1 MSGRTHA
8 LVLATLCLT
17 ASFVVHA
24 ACDLPGR
31 IGGNPLN
38 QILMERMEG
47 CFGEEKDQSPLS
59 VRVRQIKQCSA
70 VQPADANKLHQ
81 NLSTVAVELDTE
93 SLATFQAATEEWQP
107 LGNAMLSEMMNAKE
121 SLAKAD
127 GIAAPAFW
135 DWGPSGHNALQRA
148 DGVFAIDYEPI
159 VKQACPPGAAT
170 ISAKCAA
177 AMNTAVRVNRAV
189 QLSHYVHQCASES
202 RLEKTLK
209 ALVVLDADWNH
220 YFFKTRS
227 QYVWELAINSWRFQG
242 KDDVFAPPP
251 PDQIIVAHPGVAF
264 EFVGSSVPQ
273 ADSYQATLFAEVLGY
288 NRFKWKPGTDGSPS
302 SLPPLGVALVVTYTP
317 DNIGEHVGY
326 GVMFHAYNTFSLGVT
341 QRDTGAGN
349 ELTYL
354 LSADLMRL
362 VLNPSPEAIAKFRG
376 KGAVP

>member
-1 MSGRTHA
+1 M
-8 LVLATLCLT
+8 VLAALCLT
-17 ASFVVHA
+17 ASFVAHG
-24 ACDLPGR
+24 ACDLPGK
-31 IGGNPLN
+31 IGRDPLN
-38 QILMERMEG
+38 QILTERMEG
-47 CFGEEKDQSPLS
+47 CFGEEQDKNPLT

-70 VQPADANKLHQ
+70 DQPADVHKLRQ
-81 NLSTVAVELDTE
+81 NLSHVAADLDAE
-93 SLATFQAATEEWQP
+93 SLATFQSASEDWQA
-107 LGNAMLSEMMNAKE
+107 LGNTMLSEMMKAKD

-127 GIAAPAFW
+127 SIAAPAFW
-135 DWGPSGHNALQRA
+135 DWGSSGHNALQRG

-159 VKQACPPGAAT
+159 VKQECPADAAT
-170 ISAKCAA
+170 VSTKCAA
-177 AMNTAVRVNRAV
+177 AIHTAVRVNRVV
-189 QLSHYVHQCASES
+189 QLSHYVHQCASQS

-209 ALVVLDADWNH
+209 ALAVLDSEWDY

-251 PDQIIVAHPGVAF
+251 SDQLIVVHPGVAF
-264 EFVGSSVPQ
+264 EFVGSSAQQ
-273 ADSYQATLFAEVLGY
+273 AESYQATLFAEVIGY
-288 NRFKWKPGTDGSPS
+288 NRFKWKPGNDGSPS

-326 GVMFHAYNTFSLGVT
+326 GVMFHVYNTLSLGVT

-362 VLNPSPEAIAKFRG
+362 ILNPTPEAIAKFRG
-376 KGAVP
+376 KGAAVPAQE